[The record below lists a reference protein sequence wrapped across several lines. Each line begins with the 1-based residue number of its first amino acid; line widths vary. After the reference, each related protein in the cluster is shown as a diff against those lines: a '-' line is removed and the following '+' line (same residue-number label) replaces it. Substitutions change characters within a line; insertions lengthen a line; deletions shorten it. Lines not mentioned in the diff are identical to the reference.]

1 MDSTCLADRDTVI
14 VKDDPF
20 SGRPPRLLTDRLI
33 PISELVER
41 AEIDPADVDL
51 VRVFMNGEEV
61 GRPLWPFVIARGHVE
76 IAVVPQGG
84 DGDKVLRTLLT
95 IAVVVAAFYV
105 GGVAAS
111 AFGLEAGTAAYSAV
125 SAGVAGI
132 TSTVG
137 QLAINAI
144 LPPPKLSGNYAADPD
159 PVYFINGARNQLALN
174 QPIHTVLGRHRVFPR
189 LLSRPYPEI
198 RGEDSYYYVVLDY
211 GPLGVEVSDRKVGD
225 TPISELDG
233 VEYQERLTANDPHPT
248 MASRQ
253 VIADPVGATLGAGDW
268 EGRRTASDTVDCDL
282 ILLFPQGLGKVND
295 KGKPRSHSTSIKVR
309 YREVIDPGPGETFG
323 PWQFASQALPGRI
336 PFRNF
341 DDQFVG
347 LESYEGGQ
355 LGNFTFTATKP
366 GEPFYRQ
373 IGFSFPSAG
382 TWDVQVQRVG
392 ADGEITDKIY
402 DDMRL
407 EQILSKRDEPA
418 VQNDDVAYG
427 VFRLKATDETNGAV
441 DTLNM
446 VLGRLIPSFPDA
458 VLDQSD
464 LTGVTSA
471 NLSELKVSSNPWEQT
486 AWIARN
492 GFYARRPYAD
502 SEIDW
507 PSLAAAAKDARDRG
521 KRFDYVVTADISS
534 EDLMA
539 MAGFAGEGRPYRF
552 NNVFKAHVDRPQP
565 APTHY
570 FREGTARNI
579 SVTVSWPQEVHA
591 YRVTFNDADDG
602 WRQREVVV
610 YVDGYT
616 KETAARIEPF
626 SIAGKTHWDDL
637 HESLQQHYRNS
648 RAQKELMRCEV
659 PADMVDNTLE
669 PMAWVSVAT
678 RVLAQARESGVIREV
693 YTNGSGQVTGL
704 KLDQPIAQGPSQAA
718 LSLKWVRQDDDS
730 PAIFSPAAFL
740 LDVPA
745 SDTVSPE
752 IVFDTPLTGASAP
765 QVGDEWVV
773 GPSGV
778 ELFEGLLDK
787 AEDVSEGWL
796 RLYLKSY
803 AVARFDD
810 TGFSVPDYAPGYDL
824 PVTPVPPRPVFELS
838 TADERRIIV
847 RFSFPDGFAAQI
859 SHFRVWRAD
868 APPADD
874 DNPGVY
880 SVWESLPDLPG
891 TARAVIDGARNAGDR
906 VVYRIQAV
914 AQDGTV
920 GPILETGV
928 INAADDIGQPQNV
941 TVTPGT
947 ETGPQGAS
955 KPVFSVSFTPDPRLA
970 LLDAVIAIRQVVF
983 SEGVRVPEGSQPA
996 FEQGFI
1002 VDPASG
1008 KGVVRG
1014 ITAGSTYDLRVYFR
1028 GRRGEIGDPVTV
1040 LDVVATSSDTSLGA
1054 ISAVDGGPLADALA
1068 LLDDARAA
1076 VDARLSSA
1084 EATIDAAEAVI
1095 NENVTGLEAV
1105 GTRVTQVENTQDDQA
1120 ILISAAQAK
1129 ADEGDT
1135 KAAQALLAT
1144 SDNAT
1149 AITAVDAKAD
1159 DAQSSA
1165 TQALNAS
1172 QDNANAIT
1180 QVETTA
1186 NQASSNATLALQTAN
1201 SASATAASVDAIARA
1216 GDTNTNLVPNGY
1228 FNLWENGNLVPD
1240 GYSVWG
1246 GAGAF
1251 TRNAS
1256 TQFGRYA
1263 LKVSANAG
1271 GQNGATVIVPFL
1283 FTGKF
1288 LLRVRAALNGG
1299 SWEGAQ
1305 VYGTYRTSSGA
1316 SNGSFALKLWS
1327 EADTAGSAGAG
1338 VGGYRYW
1345 EYEIEAPSGTLD
1357 LLLYVAAHSN
1367 ANGGNIASQN
1377 EIIFQMVELTPLSK
1391 AASDAKLALSA
1402 TQTNATAILST
1413 QTTANNAQS
1422 TANSASSAASN
1433 AQSTANS
1440 ASSTASIAL
1449 STAQGVDGNLNATL
1463 QLRGVSGTS
1472 RFAFSGY
1479 AAAGSP
1485 SVIELDANYI
1495 NMTGNV
1501 LIDGTLTV
1509 GKIAQGAITQ
1519 AGVSTGGA
1527 LTVGTGWTNA
1537 GSAATCNVPANSSL
1551 VRIDFKVQGQGGA
1564 SALEGRVLRN
1574 GADITGPI
1582 VLKAVQSI
1590 TDLTVYQNGTATLD
1604 YTVKSNPLNS
1614 GTFTDFFPDVGAPT
1628 GNNTYQ
1634 LQVRAPN
1641 GGWYLN
1647 SSTIF
1652 ATCYAR

>member
-20 SGRPPRLLTDRLI
+20 SGRPPRLLSDRLI

-41 AEIDPADVDL
+41 AEIDPEDADL
-51 VRVFMNGEEV
+51 VRVFMNGEEIM
-61 GRPLWPFVIARGHVE
+61 RPLWPFVIARGHVE

-211 GPLGVEVSDRKVGD
+211 GPLGVEISDRKVGD
-225 TPISELDG
+225 TPIGELDG
-233 VEYQERLTANDPHPT
+233 VEYQERLTASDPHPT

-253 VIADPVGATLGAGDW
+253 VIADPVGATLGPGDW
-268 EGRRTASDTVDCDL
+268 EGRRTASDTADCDL

-295 KGKPRSHSTSIKVR
+295 KGKPRSHSVSIQVR

-341 DDQFVG
+341 DDQFTG

-392 ADGEITDKIY
+392 EDGEITDKIY

-418 VQNDDVAYG
+418 VQSDDVAYG
-427 VFRLKATDETNGAV
+427 VFRLKATDETSGAV

-464 LTGVTSA
+464 LSGVTASD
-471 NLSELKVSSNPWEQT
+471 LSELTVSSNPWEQT

-602 WRQREVVV
+602 WRQREVIV

-616 KETAARIEPF
+616 KETATRIEPF

-659 PADMVDNTLE
+659 PADKVDNTLE

-678 RVLAQARESGVIREV
+678 RVLAQARDSGVIREV
-693 YTNGSGQVTGL
+693 FTNGSGQVIGL

-752 IVFDTPLTGASAP
+752 IVFDTPLAGASAP
-765 QVGDEWVV
+765 QAGDEWVV

-810 TGFSVPDYAPGYDL
+810 TGFSVPDYAPAYDL

-880 SVWESLPDLPG
+880 GLFESLPDLPG
-891 TARAVIDGARNAGDR
+891 TARAIVDGARSAGDR
-906 VVYRIQAV
+906 VVYRVQAIGK
-914 AQDGTV
+914 DGTA

-928 INAADDIGQPQNV
+928 INAADDIGQPQDV

-983 SEGVRVPEGSQPA
+983 SGGVRVDEASQPA

-1002 VDPASG
+1002 VDPAAG

-1014 ITAGSTYDLRVYFR
+1014 ITAGGTYDLRVYFR
-1028 GRRGEIGDPVTV
+1028 GRRGEVGDPVTI
-1040 LDVVATSSDTSLGA
+1040 LNVVAPATDTA
-1054 ISAVDGGPLADALA
+1054 ITALDAAEDSQLRGLLDDLEASADTALDDAADALA
-1068 LLDDARAA
+1068 AAALAGDAANTATQNYQALSADFTTLEGVVAGKASQQSLTLLSDELDDQGQLLSVAA
-1076 VDARLSSA
+1076 ADIDSLTADYGTLSSQVA
-1084 EATIDAAEAVI
+1084 NHTTLIQANADDNEATLLAVQSLQATANAIKQARIPSTFEDGFQNLTPSTTGKPGQVATLQASSDYAVTTGDGQPVIQVTNYRSYSLKYTQPVTPNQVWEVEIEWRSTILDPGKSRLWLFIHGLNGDWSQSLDTINDGAIAAASQVDVWQRTVWRFTNDPSLASDPTIDAYHAMTNWEHLRLQVI
-1095 NENVTGLEAV
+1095 HNAINGTGRQQARAIRFENVTTDQAV
-1105 GTRVTQVENTQDDQA
+1105 KAAFTSAQQALASETQARVTAFQA
-1120 ILISAAQAK
+1120 FDADLGDLTATVQIQAA
-1129 ADEGDT
+1129 
-1135 KAAQALLAT
+1135 
-1144 SDNAT
+1144 
-1149 AITAVDAKAD
+1149 AI
-1159 DAQSSA
+1159 
-1165 TQALNAS
+1165 
-1172 QDNANAIT
+1172 
-1180 QVETTA
+1180 
-1186 NQASSNATLALQTAN
+1186 
-1201 SASATAASVDAIARA
+1201 ASVEGAAAYYSIEVGASGSDPAIASFRA
-1216 GDTNTNLVPNGY
+1216 GKNGSAIG
-1228 FNLWENGNLVPD
+1228 L
-1240 GYSVWG
+1240 
-1246 GAGAF
+1246 AA
-1251 TRNAS
+1251 
-1256 TQFGRYA
+1256 
-1263 LKVSANAG
+1263 KVLRLIN
-1271 GQNGATVIVPFL
+1271 IV
-1283 FTGKF
+1283 G
-1288 LLRVRAALNGG
+1288 GG
-1299 SWEGAQ
+1299 SIEVMRA
-1305 VYGTYRTSSGA
+1305 
-1316 SNGSFALKLWS
+1316 
-1327 EADTAGSAGAG
+1327 
-1338 VGGYRYW
+1338 VGGYIFFSNPISIDKGSRRV
-1345 EYEIEAPSGTLD
+1345 TLGP
-1357 LLLYVAAHSN
+1357 N
-1367 ANGGNIASQN
+1367 ANLVLWFGSNSINPPSQTVGNSIFALATDGNIYY
-1377 EIIFQMVELTPLSK
+1377 
-1391 AASDAKLALSA
+1391 
-1402 TQTNATAILST
+1402 
-1413 QTTANNAQS
+1413 
-1422 TANSASSAASN
+1422 
-1433 AQSTANS
+1433 
-1440 ASSTASIAL
+1440 
-1449 STAQGVDGNLNATL
+1449 G
-1463 QLRGVSGTS
+1463 
-1472 RFAFSGY
+1472 
-1479 AAAGSP
+1479 GS
-1485 SVIELDANYI
+1485 
-1495 NMTGNV
+1495 
-1501 LIDGTLTV
+1501 
-1509 GKIAQGAITQ
+1509 
-1519 AGVSTGGA
+1519 
-1527 LTVGTGWTNA
+1527 
-1537 GSAATCNVPANSSL
+1537 
-1551 VRIDFKVQGQGGA
+1551 
-1564 SALEGRVLRN
+1564 
-1574 GADITGPI
+1574 
-1582 VLKAVQSI
+1582 VLKAAV
-1590 TDLTVYQNGTATLD
+1590 NFTATYNASPVNNNGSGATFSTGTISINTSGLAGSKT
-1604 YTVKSNPLNS
+1604 YSTEIVSSSNLPPKVSVVNPTSAGFSLQAS
-1614 GTFTDFFPDVGAPT
+1614 GFLVGESETGVVRSIVTDETT
-1628 GNNTYQ
+1628 G
-1634 LQVRAPN
+1634 QVTTEQAAYSLTRT
-1641 GGWYLN
+1641 
-1647 SSTIF
+1647 S
-1652 ATCYAR
+1652 